1 MRRFKPL
8 IIWLPALLAGFSFL
22 GTSSRLVA
30 QTTPPA
36 FDVRANYVK
45 SEHTVPMRD
54 GVKLF
59 TVVYSPKDTSQK
71 YPIMLSRTPYSVA
84 PYGPDAYKR
93 AIGPSEAMAREGY
106 IFVYQDVRGRWMSEG
121 EFVDDRPVNPNK
133 KGAEFDE
140 TSDTYDTIEWLLKN
154 VPNN

>member
-8 IIWLPALLAGFSFL
+8 TIWLPALLAGFGYL
-22 GTSSRLVA
+22 GTSSRLAA
-30 QTTPPA
+30 QAPPPA

-45 SEHTVPMRD
+45 SAHTVPMRD

-59 TVVYSPKDTSQK
+59 TVVYSPKDSSQK
-71 YPIMLSRTPYSVA
+71 YPVMLSRTPDSVA
-84 PYGPDAYKR
+84 PYGPAALKS

-121 EFVDDRPVNPNK
+121 EF
-133 KGAEFDE
+133 
-140 TSDTYDTIEWLLKN
+140 
-154 VPNN
+154 